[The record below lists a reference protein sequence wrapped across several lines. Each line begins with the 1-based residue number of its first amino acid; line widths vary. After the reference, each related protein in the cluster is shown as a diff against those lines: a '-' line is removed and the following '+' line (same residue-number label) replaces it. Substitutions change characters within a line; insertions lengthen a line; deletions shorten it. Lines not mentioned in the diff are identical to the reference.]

1 MSELKIIKGSIQ
13 NSILKDGQFVFGEID
28 CLDTSSGKIYS
39 SSYGAF
45 AHGFVMGDAEIVASG
60 LGSHAEGG
68 AYADS
73 SNKYSERLIASGN
86 YSHAEGYSTT
96 AQGDYSHAEG
106 RGINGYRWVY
116 NGNGPKLELQIITI
130 QQLDQDKN
138 SNSSTY
144 DNDIIICPYSVS
156 VNSSIYYYNDQHEIY
171 EYVATVKDCFQF
183 KYKDSSWAEYYVIQT
198 NNDKD
203 LMQVIDEQQQL
214 SYVTPE
220 TFDDYMDHVH
230 NVTGAF
236 GTGSHAEGYNTTTN
250 GSYSHAEGGYTKAD
264 GDQSH
269 AEGYNTT
276 AFGTG
281 SHTEGYNT
289 TANGSYSHAE
299 GQYTK
304 ADGDQSHAEGYNT
317 TAFGTG
323 SHTEGYNTTANGSYS
338 HAEGGYTKA
347 LVQYSH
353 AEGYNTIANTSYGL
367 VCGKYND
374 QSTTGLFVVGDGTA
388 SKRSDAFRV
397 NSLGSS
403 DKDPVPSSVQ
413 AKVNGVSNVYLGCPI
428 GTIVMWAGETAPKGW
443 FLCDGSPIPT
453 YGKPGD
459 YKTLECTIQNTS
471 ISDDELH
478 HLAFVILDKKNYG
491 QASYKKSSEYGWIVD
506 GSRNDSGFI
515 VTKWDHDIS
524 KAYKFYGADVSIS
537 IMYQNSSIYDISTY
551 HGISIPNLQCK
562 FPIGAKI
569 GGVGNTTEGKLSL
582 FYSGKDR
589 SYEASVGDLKIGQ
602 FLDLNDASTNLSHSE
617 NYNRYCVI
625 VDIVKDPNTD
635 NKVSVIVNDCDKS
648 GKIIDKTRKN
658 LFEYF
663 IYFSHQV
670 FSAKVSNIKIIGNEY
685 STVLGST
692 GGEETHILSK
702 AEMPKHA
709 HKQIYTESSNGTD
722 PITVSGKLGSSTA
735 WWTYP
740 GQTNSNESAYTGGD
754 VAHNNIPP
762 FLAINFII
770 KYK

>member
-45 AHGFVMGDAEIVASG
+45 AHGFVMGDGEIVASG

-96 AQGDYSHAEG
+96 AQGDWSHAEG

-116 NGNGPKLELQIITI
+116 NGNGPELELQIITI

-138 SNSSTY
+138 SNSSIY
-144 DNDIIICPYSVS
+144 DKKIIICPYSVS
-156 VNSSIYYYNDQHEIY
+156 VNSSIYCYNDQHEIY
-171 EYVATVKDCFQF
+171 EYVATVKNCFQF
-183 KYKDSSWAEYYVIQT
+183 KDKDSSWAKYYVIQT

-203 LMQVIDEQQQL
+203 LMDVIIEQQNEQQNL

-220 TFDDYMDHVH
+220 TFNKYMIHA
-230 NVTGAF
+230 NTGAI
-236 GTGSHAEGYNTTTN
+236 GTGSHSEGYGTTA
-250 GSYSHAEGGYTKAD
+250 GGYYSHAEGGYTKAF
-264 GDQSH
+264 GQYSH
-269 AEGYNTT
+269 AEGRDTST
-276 AFGTG
+276 K
-281 SHTEGYNT
+281 
-289 TANGSYSHAE
+289 GSYSHAE
-299 GQYTK
+299 GR
-304 ADGDQSHAEGYNT
+304 DT
-317 TAFGTG
+317 TAYGD
-323 SHTEGYNTTANGSYS
+323 YS

-347 LVQYSH
+347 LVQYSHAEGYSTTAQGDYSHAEGGYTKAFGQYSH

-388 SKRSDAFRV
+388 SKRSNAFRV

-403 DKDPVPSSVQ
+403 DPAPSSVQ

-443 FLCDGSPIPT
+443 FLCDGSPIPV

-459 YKTLECTIQNTS
+459 WKTLECIIQDTS
-471 ISDDELH
+471 VSDNELR
-478 HLAFVILDKKNYG
+478 HLAFRVLNGKYG
-491 QASYKKSSEYGWIVD
+491 QYQYKKSSEHGWIAA
-506 GSRNDSGFI
+506 GSYLNNGNEFT
-515 VTKWDHDIS
+515 VTKWDFDIS
-524 KAYKFYGADVSIS
+524 KAYKFYGLNPSIL
-537 IMYQNSSIYDISTY
+537 YQNSSIYDISTY
-551 HGISIPNLQCK
+551 QGISIPNLQCK
-562 FPIGAKI
+562 FPIGANI
-569 GGVGNTTEGKLSL
+569 GGVGKIDNKGTLSL
-582 FYSGKDR
+582 FYSGNER
-589 SYEASVGDLKIGQ
+589 SYEKSIENLKIGQ
-602 FLDLNDASTNLSHSE
+602 ILDLNDAKGLDHSKE
-617 NYNRYCVI
+617 YNRYCVI
-625 VDIVKDPNTD
+625 VDFDDKNIG
-635 NKVSVIVNDCDKS
+635 VNDCDEF
-648 GKIIDKTRKN
+648 GKITNKTIKS
-658 LFEYF
+658 LFNYF
-663 IYFSHQV
+663 FYINKDHHGLPS
-670 FSAKVSNIKIIGNEY
+670 SANVSNIKINENEY

-709 HKQIYTESSNGTD
+709 HKQYYNLSESTDTSYNPIADQGALKNG
-722 PITVSGKLGSSTA
+722 KEY
-735 WWTYP
+735 WKYP
-740 GQTNSNESAYTGGD
+740 GDNTSVGEPADETCTGGD

>member
-45 AHGFVMGDAEIVASG
+45 AHGCVIGDAEIVASG
-60 LGSHAEGG
+60 IGSHAEGG

-96 AQGDYSHAEG
+96 AQGDWSHAEG
-106 RGINGYRWVY
+106 RGINGYRWAY
-116 NGNGPKLELQIITI
+116 NGNGPELELQIITI
-130 QQLDQDKN
+130 QQLNQGEN

-144 DNDIIICPYSVS
+144 NDDIIICPYSVS

-183 KYKDSSWAEYYVIQT
+183 KDKNSSWAEYYVIQT
-198 NNDKD
+198 NNDEH
-203 LMQVIDEQQQL
+203 LMDVINEQQDEQHL

-220 TFDDYMDHVH
+220 TFNKYMIHA
-230 NVTGAF
+230 NTGAI
-236 GTGSHAEGYNTTTN
+236 GTGSHSEGYGTTAGGYYTHAEGGYTNALVQYSHAEGYGTTAYSYCSHAEGYNTTTK
-250 GSYSHAEGGYTKAD
+250 GDYSHAEGGYTKAF
-264 GDQSH
+264 GQYSH
-269 AEGYNTT
+269 AEGRDTST
-276 AFGTG
+276 K
-281 SHTEGYNT
+281 
-289 TANGSYSHAE
+289 GSYSHAE
-299 GQYTK
+299 GY
-304 ADGDQSHAEGYNT
+304 ST
-317 TAFGTG
+317 TAQGD
-323 SHTEGYNTTANGSYS
+323 YS
-338 HAEGGYTKA
+338 HSEGGYTNA

-353 AEGYNTIANTSYGL
+353 AEGYHTIANTSYGL

-397 NSLGSS
+397 NSLESLDS
-403 DKDPVPSSVQ
+403 VPSSVQ
-413 AKVNGVSNVYLGCPI
+413 AKVNGVSDVYLGCPI

-453 YGKPGD
+453 YPINKG

-478 HLAFVILDKKNYG
+478 YLAFVILEKKNYE
-491 QASYKKSSEYGWIVD
+491 QASYKKSSEHGWIVD
-506 GSRNDSGFI
+506 GSRGSGEFI

-524 KAYKFYGADVSIS
+524 KAYKFYSEDKDIS
-537 IMYQNSSIYDISTY
+537 IVYHGSTMNGISTY
-551 HGISIPNLQCK
+551 HGILIPNLQCK
-562 FPIGAKI
+562 FPIGAKSD
-569 GGVGNTTEGKLSL
+569 GGVGIINKGTLSL
-582 FYSGKDR
+582 TYDNNNR
-589 SYEASVGDLKIGQ
+589 SYNASVELKIGQ
-602 FLDLNDASTNLSHSE
+602 ILDLNDASGLIHSKE
-617 NYNRYCVI
+617 YNRYCI
-625 VDIVKDPNTD
+625 IIAIKGGINGTAI
-635 NKVSVIVNDCDKS
+635 SVNDCDEF
-648 GKIIDKTRKN
+648 GKIIDKNLKN
-658 LFEYF
+658 LFNYF
-663 IYFSHQV
+663 LYKGIHKST
-670 FSAKVSNIKIIGNEY
+670 VSGIRINENY

-692 GGEETHILSK
+692 GGEETHILSE

-709 HKQIYTESSNGTD
+709 HKQYYNLSESRDTSYNPIADQGDLKNG
-722 PITVSGKLGSSTA
+722 KEY
-735 WWTYP
+735 WKYP
-740 GQTNSNESAYTGGD
+740 GEIKEDIPADQTCTGGD
-754 VAHNNIPP
+754 AAHNNIPP